1 MTINDLAGDISEN
14 DLAQMYSL
22 ISNHKENFNYLKWSK
37 EKEEGKNVK
46 TTSYHRTKNACSSK
60 PKEFLKKWKEESESQ
75 QIHTIAQISQFKH
88 IKEIREIVSNP
99 ENKAKFIW
107 IDWCENV
114 DLYQTRQEKSQ
125 YYTSF
130 STSVNMAVLYESSGT
145 TSHGTISNVKSH
157 KASVTWA
164 SRI

>member
-1 MTINDLAGDISEN
+1 MTTNDLAGDISEN

-46 TTSYHRTKNACSSK
+46 TTSYHSTKNACSSK

-99 ENKAKFIW
+99 ENKAKFI
-107 IDWCENV
+107 
-114 DLYQTRQEKSQ
+114 
-125 YYTSF
+125 
-130 STSVNMAVLYESSGT
+130 
-145 TSHGTISNVKSH
+145 
-157 KASVTWA
+157 
-164 SRI
+164 